1 MNPSSEQGQVT
12 SFVVVFSLTLLVVAG
27 LVLDGGLLL
36 NARQQAADIAGEAAR
51 AGAQA
56 VDIGALRASGR
67 HAIDPL
73 QALADADAYLR
84 QVEADG
90 VVTATA
96 EQVTVTV
103 TRTQRLQLLPLVG
116 LREATVTGTG
126 SARSAR
132 GVDEAQP

>member
-1 MNPSSEQGQVT
+1 MSPSSEQGQVT

-36 NARQQAADIAGEAAR
+36 NARQQAADTAGEAAR

-56 VDIGALRASGR
+56 VDIGTLRTSGR

-73 QALADADAYLR
+73 QALAAADAYLR
-84 QVEADG
+84 QVDADG

-103 TRTQRLQLLPLVG
+103 TRTQRLQLLPLIG

-132 GVDEAQP
+132 GVDQAQP

>member
-1 MNPSSEQGQVT
+1 MSPSSEQGQVT

-84 QVEADG
+84 QVDADG

-103 TRTQRLQLLPLVG
+103 TRSQRLQLLPLVG

-132 GVDEAQP
+132 GVDEVQP

>member
-1 MNPSSEQGQVT
+1 MSPSSEQGQVT

-36 NARQQAADIAGEAAR
+36 NARQQASDIAGEAAR

-56 VDIGALRASGR
+56 VDIGTLRASGR

-73 QALADADAYLR
+73 QALAAADAYLR
-84 QVEADG
+84 QVDADG

-103 TRTQRLQLLPLVG
+103 TRTQRLQLLPLIG

-132 GVDEAQP
+132 GVDQAQP

>member
-1 MNPSSEQGQVT
+1 MSPSSEQGQVT

-84 QVEADG
+84 QVDADG

-116 LREATVTGTG
+116 LREATVTGSG

-132 GVDEAQP
+132 GVDEVQP